1 MPQYEINV
9 VEQVPLGDAA
19 LVQRLAEAAER
30 VCAYHHLAAQTGM
43 SIVITDD
50 ETVQGLNHLYRQVDA
65 PTDVLSFPTG
75 DTASVPE
82 GEAPYLGD
90 LLLALPYIER
100 QAAREGHRVEDEL
113 MLAVVHGTLHL
124 LGYDHDTADH
134 QSAMWAVQRELLQT
148 LGVLITVPEYDF
160 PPDEDGSELTP

>member
-9 VEQVPLGDAA
+9 VEQVPLGDAVLA
-19 LVQRLAEAAER
+19 QRLAEAAER

-50 ETVQGLNHLYRQVDA
+50 ETVRGLNHLYRQVDA

-75 DTASVPE
+75 NTAPVPE

-124 LGYDHDTADH
+124 LGYDHDTAEH
-134 QSAMWAVQRELLQT
+134 QSAMWTVQRELLQA
-148 LGVLITVPEYDF
+148 LGVSITVPEYDF
-160 PPDEDGSELTP
+160 PPDEDGSELTL